1 MPGVEALLYFK
12 KINKLKNKIKITM
25 NIFDVKYDEEHEF
38 LFFVIFSL
46 ISFLI
51 LFLLAIGESLF
62 EIKIHSLIVVLLIT
76 AFQMPFAYLILKFEE
91 FQELK
96 NFEQWKLHYKAIGL
110 FSIFFFSVAFASA
123 LTLLLFPKT
132 TIFHEQ
138 DAVIRAINNP
148 VTGNFYAYFN
158 YFVSILANNLR
169 VLFISLLSAIF
180 VGAGSLFILNWNAT
194 VLGYAIGS
202 FIYELI
208 KINNPIYYALLRGTL
223 KYLIHGI
230 PEILAYVIGAFAGGI
245 LFTAII
251 NHHTESKLFKRIVFD
266 SYKLVLISIILLL
279 IGALIETFI
288 TPLI

>member
-1 MPGVEALLYFK
+1 MK
-12 KINKLKNKIKITM
+12 
-25 NIFDVKYDEEHEF
+25 IFDVKYDEDHEL
-38 LFFVIFSL
+38 LFFIIFCL
-46 ISFLI
+46 ISFII
-51 LFLLAIGESLF
+51 LFSLAISESLF

-76 AFQMPFAYLILKFEE
+76 LVQMPFAYLILKFEE

-96 NFEQWKLHYKAIGL
+96 NFEHWNLHYKAIGL
-110 FSIFFFSVAFASA
+110 FTVFFFSVAFASA
-123 LTLLLFPKT
+123 LIFLMFPNT
-132 TIFHEQ
+132 SIFNEQ
-138 DAVIRAINNP
+138 DSVIRAINNP

-158 YFVSILANNLR
+158 YFISILANNLR

-208 KINNPIYYALLRGTL
+208 RINNPIYYALLKGTM
-223 KYLIHGI
+223 KYLIHGV
-230 PEILAYVIGAFAGGI
+230 PEILAYVIGSFAGGI

-251 NHHTESKLFKRIVFD
+251 NHHNESKIFKRIVFD
-266 SYKLVLISIILLL
+266 SYRLVLISIILLL